1 MPELPEIE
9 TIKIELQ
16 KKIIGSK
23 LTKIQILSPKS
34 LQNEKGQPFDYA
46 QGLQGRKVL
55 NIWRRAK
62 ILGIDL
68 SSSLRDHE
76 VAKQSSTD
84 NNEIARNDKK
94 VTLLFHLKMSGQLVW
109 KGKRGKGKEESFIGG
124 HPTEDMLG
132 KMPNIHTRVI
142 FSFADGSHLY
152 FNDLRRFGWV
162 KVVRSEKCKVQSEEV
177 LGKLGPE
184 PLEKGFIWQI
194 LKTNL
199 LKHKTQV
206 VKVALMDQTVVAGI
220 GNIYASEALFNA
232 KIDPRTK
239 VSQLTDRQIQSL
251 HQGVLRALRD
261 GIKYGGSTRA
271 HFVDAQG
278 HKGYFLDYAYVYGRS
293 GHKCKIC
300 GAQIKKIQQAGRGTY
315 LCPSCQR

>member
-206 VKVALMDQTVVAGI
+206 VKVALMDQTVAAGI